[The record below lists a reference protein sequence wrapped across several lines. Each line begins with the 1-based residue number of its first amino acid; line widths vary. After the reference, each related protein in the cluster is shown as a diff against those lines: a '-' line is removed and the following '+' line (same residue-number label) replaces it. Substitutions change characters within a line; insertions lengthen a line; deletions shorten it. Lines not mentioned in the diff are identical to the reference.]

1 MIQYEYINF
10 EGVDYMSN
18 EIDARIKRVRE
29 IDKKFEELERK
40 AKSGGVVDMLNLAEE
55 LYNVQLYGR
64 AEEWY
69 KKAAATGD
77 PDAICELG
85 AFYLR
90 RSRLG
95 ENTKDRG
102 IKLIEKA
109 ADLGS
114 SEALLHLAERLLDGR
129 VGIQDEKKALELYRT
144 AANLGN
150 AKAMCNLGDIY
161 SSRSFS
167 PFRFYQVPLNYQV
180 ALKWYESAAK
190 LGNKLAIERVDNMKN
205 KIKVCKEKL
214 EEFKELTEKARS
226 GDTSAMFAISEYY
239 EYGIGDALMRD
250 YKQCIEW
257 HKKAAE
263 LGNEKA
269 MYYLGIRYFNGNIVK
284 KNLDEAMNWFLRVA
298 MKKYEAHGTLAAHN
312 EDVFSYLG
320 LTYAMLMC
328 QKEFQKGRM
337 TKKDVDELFA
347 PLYSFYG
354 DKNNL
359 KSGKK

>member
-1 MIQYEYINF
+1 
-10 EGVDYMSN
+10 MSN
-18 EIDARIKRVRE
+18 EIDARIDRVKK
-29 IDKKFEELERK
+29 IDEKFRKLESK

-55 LYNVQLYGR
+55 LYNVSLYGR

-69 KKAAATGD
+69 EKAAATGD

-90 RSRLG
+90 RSHFG

-109 ADLGS
+109 AHLGS
-114 SEALLHLAERLLDGR
+114 SEALLYSASSLIERG
-129 VGIQDEKKALELYRT
+129 GKQGEQEAFELYRT

-150 AKAMCNLGDIY
+150 AKAMRYLGNVY

-167 PFRFYQVPLNYQV
+167 PFRYYQVPLNYQV
-180 ALKWYESAAK
+180 ALEWYESAAK
-190 LGNKLAIERVDNMKN
+190 LGDKFAIKRVDDMKN
-205 KIKVCKEKL
+205 NIKVCKEEL
-214 EEFKELTEKARS
+214 EKFKKLTEKARS
-226 GDTSAMFAISEYY
+226 GDASAMFAISKYY
-239 EYGIGDALMRD
+239 ENGIGDALMPD
-250 YKQCIEW
+250 YKQCIVW

-263 LGNEKA
+263 LGDVDA
-269 MYYLGIRYFNGNIVK
+269 MYYLGIRYFNGNIVE
-284 KNLDEAMNWFLRVA
+284 KNLDEAMNWFLKVA
-298 MKKYEAHGTLAAHN
+298 MKKYEARGTLAAHN
-312 EDVFSYLG
+312 KDAFSYLG

-337 TKKDVDELFA
+337 TEKDVDKLYA

-354 DKNNL
+354 DKNNK

>member
-1 MIQYEYINF
+1 
-10 EGVDYMSN
+10 MSN
-18 EIDARIKRVRE
+18 EIDKRIKSVRE
-29 IDKKFEELERK
+29 IDEKFRKLESK

-55 LYNVQLYGR
+55 LYNVSLYGR

-69 KKAAATGD
+69 EKAAATGD

-90 RSRLG
+90 RSHFG
-95 ENTKDRG
+95 KNTKDRG

-150 AKAMCNLGDIY
+150 AKAMLYLGDFY
-161 SSRSFS
+161 RGFS
-167 PFRFYQVPLNYQV
+167 IFRFYKVPLNYQV
-180 ALKWYESAAK
+180 ALEWYERSAK
-190 LGNKLAIERVDNMKN
+190 LGNKRAIEFVDIMKN
-205 KIKVCKEKL
+205 KIKVCKEEFEK
-214 EEFKELTEKARS
+214 FKELTEKARS
-226 GDTSAMFAISEYY
+226 GDTSAMLAISGYY
-239 EYGIGDALMRD
+239 EYGIGDTLMCD

-257 HKKAAE
+257 LKKAAE

-269 MYYLGIRYFNGNIVK
+269 MYYLGIRYFNGNLVE
-284 KNLDEAMNWFLRVA
+284 KNLDEAMNWFLKVA
-298 MKKYEAHGTLAAHN
+298 MKKYEARGTFAAHN
-312 EDVFSYLG
+312 EDAFSYLG
-320 LTYAMLMC
+320 LTYVML

-337 TKKDVDELFA
+337 TEEDVDKLYA

-354 DKNNL
+354 DKNNK
-359 KSGKK
+359 KSGRK

>member
-1 MIQYEYINF
+1 
-10 EGVDYMSN
+10 MSN
-18 EIDARIKRVRE
+18 EIDARIDRVKK
-29 IDKKFEELERK
+29 IDEKFKKLERK
-40 AKSGGVVDMLNLAEE
+40 AESGDVGDMLNLAEE

-77 PDAICELG
+77 PDAICKLG
-85 AFYLR
+85 AFYLSYPYR
-90 RSRLG
+90 
-95 ENTKDRG
+95 ENEDFRDKG

-114 SEALLHLAERLLDGR
+114 SEALVYRAYWLIDWTG
-129 VGIQDEKKALELYRT
+129 GIQAEKEAFELVRT

-150 AKAMCNLGDIY
+150 AKAMLYLGDIY
-161 SSRSFS
+161 RDFS
-167 PFRFYQVPLNYQV
+167 IFRFYKEPLNYQA
-180 ALKWYESAAK
+180 ALEWYERAAK
-190 LGNKLAIERVDNMKN
+190 LGNKRAIELVDTMKN

-226 GDTSAMFAISEYY
+226 GDASAMFAISKYY
-239 EYGIGDALMRD
+239 ENGIGDALMRD
-250 YKQCIEW
+250 YKQCIVW

-263 LGNEKA
+263 LGDVDA
-269 MYYLGIRYFNGNIVK
+269 MYYLGIRYFNGNIVE
-284 KNLDEAMNWFLRVA
+284 KNLDEAMNWFLKVA
-298 MKKYEAHGTLAAHN
+298 MKKYEARGTLAAHN
-312 EDVFSYLG
+312 EDAFSYLG

-337 TKKDVDELFA
+337 TEKDVDKLFA

-354 DKNNL
+354 DKNNK